1 MDYWKQ
7 YANTGGDGSRTGKKK
22 PRQANPAGTR
32 TNKRKRRVGR
42 VSFAKIGNLSD
53 CAQNSGKTP
62 ENGQIRGVSDCLPF
76 RTQPRGVPGSKSANG
91 TGAAL
96 SVGKTR
102 HGGAANPPTRARW
115 IFCIFARFSGGVVLQ
130 SGRLRDFG
138 PPPPPAGVSV
148 PARLLSST
156 PEGTGNK
163 SPNFSRSGTRNP

>member
-22 PRQANPAGTR
+22 PRQANPAGIGI
-32 TNKRKRRVGR
+32 NKRKRRVGR

-91 TGAAL
+91 TGAPQPARHDTGARQILRRARAGFSAFSRAFPGAWSCNRAAL
-96 SVGKTR
+96 EILAPLPPGGCIGS
-102 HGGAANPPTRARW
+102 GAA
-115 IFCIFARFSGGVVLQ
+115 VVLN
-130 SGRLRDFG
+130 
-138 PPPPPAGVSV
+138 
-148 PARLLSST
+148 T
-156 PEGTGNK
+156 
-163 SPNFSRSGTRNP
+163 